1 MDGQLDELIG
11 FLKDPKPEVRMIAA
25 QYLVG
30 FTTPKSD
37 QYTLTK
43 TKFDRLIPGLM
54 NLCKDPAP
62 IAHQALRGLINASGD
77 DDALHYFDHSEFLTY
92 VGTQLVLPT
101 CAQSDLFCML
111 LANVSKHEP
120 IARALVNISSIP
132 PTALRSAEKSD
143 PEPLLAQFCDAF
155 VRGMDK
161 QYNPDADYN
170 FLASIFANVTAFPF
184 GRDFFM
190 GDSTDKLCDAPITK
204 LMVFTDHPNL
214 VRRSGVLSTIKN
226 CAFETS
232 KHHLLLDEDGMNILP
247 YLLLPLCGSEE
258 FSEEDMDGMPD
269 DIQLL
274 PPDKQREPSEH
285 LRKILVEI
293 LVLLTGTREGREYLR
308 LRKVYPVV
316 RTLHLWEKD
325 EDVQEAIER
334 LVQMLMGD
342 ETGDTISQS
351 PELQNQITEV

>member
-1 MDGQLDELIG
+1 MEGDARCRMQIHTSPLRKDLAKGSGYPKRLPRDG
-11 FLKDPKPEVRMIAA
+11 
-25 QYLVG
+25 
-30 FTTPKSD
+30 S
-37 QYTLTK
+37 
-43 TKFDRLIPGLM
+43 
-54 NLCKDPAP
+54 
-62 IAHQALRGLINASGD
+62 LRG
-77 DDALHYFDHSEFLTY
+77 F
-92 VGTQLVLPT
+92 
-101 CAQSDLFCML
+101 
-111 LANVSKHEP
+111 
-120 IARALVNISSIP
+120 
-132 PTALRSAEKSD
+132 
-143 PEPLLAQFCDAF
+143 PLG
-155 VRGMDK
+155 VR
-161 QYNPDADYN
+161 YRN
-170 FLASIFANVTAFPF
+170 FLASIFANVTTFPF
-184 GRDFFM
+184 GRDFLM
-190 GDSTDKLCDAPITK
+190 GDSTDKHCNAPITK

-258 FSEEDMDGMPD
+258 FSDEDMDGMPD

-325 EDVQEAIER
+325 EDVQEAIEC

-342 ETGDTISQS
+342 EAEDTIS
-351 PELQNQITEV
+351 

>member
-1 MDGQLDELIG
+1 MDVQLDELIG
-11 FLKDPKPEVRMIAA
+11 FLKDPKPEVRMIAT

-30 FTTPKSD
+30 FTTPKSN

-43 TKFDRLIPGLM
+43 TKFDRLIPSLI
-54 NLCKDPAP
+54 NLCKDPTP

-77 DDALHYFDHSEFLTY
+77 DDTLRYFDHSEFLTY

-101 CAQSDLFCML
+101 CVQSDLFCML
-111 LANVSKHEP
+111 LANLSKHEP
-120 IARALVNISSIP
+120 IARALVNTLTLP
-132 PTALRSAEKSD
+132 PTALRSAKS
-143 PEPLLAQFCDAF
+143 PNLEPLLAQFCDVF

-170 FLASIFANVTAFPF
+170 FLASTFANVTAFPF

-190 GDSTDKLCDAPITK
+190 GDSTDKLCDAPIAK
-204 LMVFTDHPNL
+204 LTVFTDHPNL

-232 KHHLLLDEDGMNILP
+232 KHHLLLNEDGMNILP

-274 PPDKQREPSEH
+274 PSDKQREPSEH

-293 LVLLTGTREGREYLR
+293 LVLLTSTREGREHLR
-308 LRKVYPVV
+308 CRKVYPVV

-325 EDVQEAIER
+325 EDVHEAIER

-342 ETGDTISQS
+342 EAEDATIQ
-351 PELQNQITEV
+351 PVELHNQITQV